1 MDGGR
6 GLKRQKDG
14 KMTERM
20 GTALGILFWIAVW
33 QLVSMKIGN
42 HILAASPIQT
52 GKTLAGL
59 LVSAE
64 VWKAVGSSFAKIA
77 LGFFL
82 GVTIGILLAVLAAL
96 FRAVRYAVTPIL
108 RLVKAVPV
116 ASFIILALLWVSSK
130 HLSVLISFL
139 MVLPVIYTNV
149 FQGIV
154 STDQELCE
162 MAAVFRLGLGK
173 CLRYI
178 YLPAVLPYF
187 VSACS
192 VGLGFCFKSG
202 IAAEIIGL
210 PDNSIGEKLYEA
222 KLYLMTPELFAW
234 TVIIVFIS
242 VCFERAV
249 MFLIRMAALRLGGY
263 GKKPVGNGTAADRER
278 DALETADGERVAPE
292 AADRERVVS
301 EATDGRHAEDRQTE
315 KIAKEQENRPA
326 KRVAAEAV
334 DGERNAPETS
344 DEEQAAPEAAD
355 GRHAEGWQ
363 TGKIAKEQGNKTA
376 KRAVTDGEQAV
387 PETADG
393 RPVEGWPAGQIAKKP
408 KNLKEQGNMTAKR
421 AATDGEQTV
430 QKSTG
435 FGLFNVSKSF
445 DGKPVLCHFTL
456 PLPVG
461 VTALMGPSGCGK
473 STAGKLLLSLLWPEE
488 GTVSAPGKCAAV
500 FQEDRLCM
508 EFDAVTNV
516 AMVCRDRVRAEKALL
531 EVGLGGLLGK
541 PVSEFS
547 GGMRRRT
554 AIVRALLSDAEL
566 LVLDEPFTGLD
577 EAGRHRMMEWVKKNI
592 AGRSVLLITHH
603 VEEARELAQRVISI
617 K

>member
-6 GLKRQKDG
+6 GLKRQKDR

-52 GKTLAGL
+52 GKALAGL

-130 HLSVLISFL
+130 YLSVLISFL

-154 STDQELCE
+154 STDQELRE
-162 MAAVFRLGLGK
+162 MAAVFRLGPGK
-173 CLRYI
+173 RLRYI

-222 KLYLMTPELFAW
+222 KLYLMTPEMFAW
-234 TVIIVFIS
+234 TAMIVFIS

-263 GKKPVGNGTAADRER
+263 GKKPVGNGAAADRER

-301 EATDGRHAEDRQTE
+301 EATDGRHAEGWQTE
-315 KIAKEQENRPA
+315 KIAKEQGNR
-326 KRVAAEAV
+326 
-334 DGERNAPETS
+334 
-344 DEEQAAPEAAD
+344 
-355 GRHAEGWQ
+355 
-363 TGKIAKEQGNKTA
+363 TA
-376 KRAVTDGEQAV
+376 KRAAAETADGEQDAPEATDEERGVPKAADGEQAV
-387 PETADG
+387 SGTTDR
-393 RPVEGWPAGQIAKKP
+393 RPAEGWPAGQIAKKP
-408 KNLKEQGNMTAKR
+408 KNLKEQRNRPAKR
-421 AATDGEQTV
+421 AAAEVVDEEQAV
-430 QKSTG
+430 PKSTG

-445 DGKPVLCHFTL
+445 DEKPVLCHFTL

-488 GTVSAPGKCAAV
+488 GTVSAPGECAAV

-554 AIVRALLSDAEL
+554 AIVRALLSDAKL

-603 VEEARELAQRVISI
+603 AEEARELAQRVVFI

>member
-162 MAAVFRLGLGK
+162 MAAVFRLGPGK
-173 CLRYI
+173 RLRYI

-222 KLYLMTPELFAW
+222 KLYLMTPEMFAW
-234 TVIIVFIS
+234 TAIIVFIS

-263 GKKPVGNGTAADRER
+263 GKKPVGNGTAAYRER

-326 KRVAAEAV
+326 KRAAAEV
-334 DGERNAPETS
+334 
-344 DEEQAAPEAAD
+344 
-355 GRHAEGWQ
+355 
-363 TGKIAKEQGNKTA
+363 
-376 KRAVTDGEQAV
+376 VDGEQAV
-387 PETADG
+387 P
-393 RPVEGWPAGQIAKKP
+393 
-408 KNLKEQGNMTAKR
+408 
-421 AATDGEQTV
+421 
-430 QKSTG
+430 KSAG
-435 FGLFNVSKSF
+435 FGLFDVSKSF
-445 DGKPVLCHFTL
+445 DEKPVLSHFTL

-473 STAGKLLLSLLWPEE
+473 STAGKLLLSLLWSEE
-488 GTVSAPGKCAAV
+488 GTVSAPGECAAV

-577 EAGRHRMMEWVKKNI
+577 ETGRHRMMEWVKKNI

>member
-154 STDQELCE
+154 STDQELRE
-162 MAAVFRLGLGK
+162 MAAVFRLGPGK
-173 CLRYI
+173 RLRYI

-234 TVIIVFIS
+234 TVMIVFIS

-263 GKKPVGNGTAADRER
+263 GKKPVGNGAAADGKQDVPGAVDGER
-278 DALETADGERVAPE
+278 NALETADGERGVPK
-292 AADRERVVS
+292 D
-301 EATDGRHAEDRQTE
+301 
-315 KIAKEQENRPA
+315 
-326 KRVAAEAV
+326 V
-334 DGERNAPETS
+334 DGERNAPETA
-344 DEEQAAPEAAD
+344 DGKQDVPGAAD
-355 GRHAEGWQ
+355 GERNALE
-363 TGKIAKEQGNKTA
+363 TA
-376 KRAVTDGEQAV
+376 DGERAV

-393 RPVEGWPAGQIAKKP
+393 RPAEGWPAGQIAKKP
-408 KNLKEQGNMTAKR
+408 KNLKEQGNRTAKR
-421 AATDGEQTV
+421 AATDEEQTV
-430 QKSTG
+430 PKSAG

-445 DGKPVLCHFTL
+445 DGKPVLCRFTL

-488 GTVSAPGKCAAV
+488 GTVSAPGECAAV

-531 EVGLGGLLGK
+531 EVGLGELLGK

-603 VEEARELAQRVISI
+603 AEEARELAQRVVSI

>member
-33 QLVSMKIGN
+33 QLVSMKIRN

-162 MAAVFRLGLGK
+162 MAAVFRLGPGK
-173 CLRYI
+173 RLRYI

-222 KLYLMTPELFAW
+222 KLYLMTPEMFAW
-234 TVIIVFIS
+234 TAMIVFIS

-263 GKKPVGNGTAADRER
+263 GKKPVGNGAAADRER
-278 DALETADGERVAPE
+278 DALETADG
-292 AADRERVVS
+292 ERVVS

-326 KRVAAEAV
+326 KRAAVETVDEERNALETV
-334 DGERNAPETS
+334 DGERGVPK
-344 DEEQAAPEAAD
+344 AADGKRAVSEAAD
-355 GRHAEGWQ
+355 GRHAEDLQ
-363 TGKIAKEQGNKTA
+363 TWKIAKEQGN
-376 KRAVTDGEQAV
+376 R
-387 PETADG
+387 
-393 RPVEGWPAGQIAKKP
+393 
-408 KNLKEQGNMTAKR
+408 TAKR
-421 AATDGEQTV
+421 AATDEEQAV
-430 QKSTG
+430 PKSAG

-445 DGKPVLCHFTL
+445 DEKPVLCHFTL

-488 GTVSAPGKCAAV
+488 GTVSAPGECAAV

-554 AIVRALLSDAEL
+554 AIVRALLSDAKL

-603 VEEARELAQRVISI
+603 AEEARELAQRVVSI